1 MSDPTFAGLIQL
13 VPDAP
18 IDLTNDAATTDATV
32 IRFTWS
38 DGPSDGGSQILDYYV
53 YYNQGADVNSEVL
66 LASALTSRE
75 YTTVVSLVPGLLYDF
90 KVSARNS
97 VGEGLKS
104 EVIQIYAAE
113 TPDPPLNVVNIPGI
127 TTAYQVGLSWNDG
140 VYDGGSPILDYLISY
155 RLSTDTGDY
164 TIFATDWIPR
174 QGTVTGLTAG
184 LTYTFVVQSRNVI
197 GHSDYSTSIN
207 VFAVQVPDAPT
218 GLSDVPE
225 VTL

>member
-18 IDLTNDAATTDATV
+18 IELTNDAATTDATV

-38 DGPSDGGSQILDYYV
+38 DGPSDGGSPILDYNV

-75 YTTVVSLVPGLLYDF
+75 YSTTVTLVPGLLYDF

-104 EVIQIYAAE
+104 EVI
-113 TPDPPLNVVNIPGI
+113 
-127 TTAYQVGLSWNDG
+127 
-140 VYDGGSPILDYLISY
+140 
-155 RLSTDTGDY
+155 
-164 TIFATDWIPR
+164 
-174 QGTVTGLTAG
+174 
-184 LTYTFVVQSRNVI
+184 
-197 GHSDYSTSIN
+197 
-207 VFAVQVPDAPT
+207 
-218 GLSDVPE
+218 
-225 VTL
+225 